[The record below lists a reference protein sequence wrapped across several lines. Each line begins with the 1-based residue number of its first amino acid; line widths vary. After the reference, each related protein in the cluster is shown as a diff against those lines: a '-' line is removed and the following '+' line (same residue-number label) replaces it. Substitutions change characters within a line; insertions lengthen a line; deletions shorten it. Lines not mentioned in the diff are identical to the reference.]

1 MGIMSRILRIAD
13 IISTDV
19 RSRSRADIIRNELEE
34 NRSNLILDFT
44 DVVFMSR
51 SFTDELYAIKSDYP
65 DLDIQLIGMTGVVK
79 AMSDAVSASRG
90 KKRIRK
96 EQDAVI
102 KECKDEA
109 SLMEYFLA
117 LKNKFK
123 VG

>member
-1 MGIMSRILRIAD
+1 MGIMSRVLRIAD

-34 NRSNLILDFT
+34 NRNNLILDFT

-117 LKNKFK
+117 F
-123 VG
+123 